1 LKKKLLITLI
11 ILLIFSTLFFKLNVS
26 SLAINP
32 LKKEIKK
39 MTGLEVSIGKVYLNL
54 IPLYLEINALSFT
67 SFENERNCFTLPK
80 AKIYLSLSRIINKE
94 IDIRR
99 IVLFNFSFSSDEVF
113 LNRLIENIKVYLKEP
128 IEISFKIIINSIEIE
143 NLSVILN
150 KNNLI
155 LSVNNLHGRAI
166 LKNNPKFNFIT
177 NLKISTPEYPK
188 IDTNIKTSF
197 YIKDDKIFLQELKIF
212 DIYSLVKSSGILS
225 HDSFLGEFFITGK
238 IFFNSLMNFLGI
250 KNKSN
255 GQINLDGTISFQN
268 ATELLDKVNLDINFD
283 GHFLLQEL
291 MQILKVSEKL
301 EGYTKIIQG
310 KIKGSLSNFQI
321 SAKAQ
326 HENGNILGVKVKN
339 VNTDVY
345 YKNGI
350 LEFTNGKVNLY
361 GGTAN
366 ACVWIN
372 LPVVTRHHVYV
383 EFKKVSSSGI
393 FELINWNPHIAE
405 GEVEGWLMSEGDKF
419 SPRGEFVY
427 LKNGNSPND
436 VRGKIH
442 SFRGVFESDGEV
454 YNFKSLKI
462 SLSKTNAFAHG
473 SLNLKNMNLNF
484 YFEGNTEDV
493 NELLSPY
500 QTAFHGDA
508 LLQGSIVGTTK
519 DPQINLQFS
528 SKIIKIFL
536 KEFIKSLDGEPL
548 IINNLSGDFKYRKN
562 ELIINKLSSLDII
575 SVTGK
580 INFQGAKK
588 LFDLQEPLFNLSF
601 MIHNQLIN
609 NLYLEPLDKSLHTN
623 IDITGFIKGKGD
635 IEGNLYL
642 SNVFMGKEKIFDSIV
657 ASLKY
662 EKNSIFIN
670 KSVFYSGS
678 DNINL
683 NGYINCDGNIN
694 ITGYS
699 KNFDI
704 TKLIK
709 ENAEKI
715 GAKYLQSFAV
725 QNLKFN
731 ITNSYKQPD
740 ISMQSEVNIKNKS
753 GRIIDGNI
761 KANLNKEKINMNFN
775 LFKNANFK
783 ITGFLNKKQW
793 NIQGELKSSRID
805 PIFGFFINNLPEDLV
820 ILVDGK
826 INSLINENEKIS
838 GQLNFNRIF
847 ARLYGVGLNNKSPV
861 AVIIK
866 DGNIYFDPIIF
877 IGQSTEIKIKGKVVD
892 YFDILVEGSTDLR
905 PFKSFINVDDIKGRA
920 SMLVYIYENRKHPE
934 IAGEIEIKDSFLT
947 IRKDIPTISNLNS
960 IISFNE
966 DRVIIEKTNGKF
978 SEGDIQLSGSL
989 YLKNFEIDR
998 ISLTGNFSKVR
1009 WIFSPRSWAY
1019 LDGDVF
1025 LSGTKLNP
1033 KLSGNININR
1043 GSYLE
1048 RVDLVEF
1055 ALKSNIA
1062 KKSVIKNSWF
1072 SNLSLNLRIQPHSFY
1087 INNNIA
1093 EMTLKGDMILKG
1105 TLNTPSILGWVTAKD
1120 GWIYFRNN
1128 KFEILRFLIQFNDSD
1143 TIRPYLNISART
1155 NISQYNVNLNL
1166 NGYIDQFNLILNS
1179 NPPLSENDLLNL
1191 LVLGQNDGKGTVPG
1205 SSEATSFITGQ
1216 IQGVMEE
1223 RVRGITGLDVLTV
1236 EPSISKTTGSISP
1249 RVTVGKKLMDGK
1261 LTVTYSIA
1269 TGTTAEQIIKVEYSA
1284 KKGIYLIGLRDEI
1297 GGLSGAIKFRFE
1309 FH

>member
-1 LKKKLLITLI
+1 
-11 ILLIFSTLFFKLNVS
+11 
-26 SLAINP
+26 
-32 LKKEIKK
+32 
-39 MTGLEVSIGKVYLNL
+39 
-54 IPLYLEINALSFT
+54 
-67 SFENERNCFTLPK
+67 
-80 AKIYLSLSRIINKE
+80 
-94 IDIRR
+94 
-99 IVLFNFSFSSDEVF
+99 
-113 LNRLIENIKVYLKEP
+113 
-128 IEISFKIIINSIEIE
+128 
-143 NLSVILN
+143 LN

-588 LFDLQEPLFNLSF
+588 LFDLQEPLFNL
-601 MIHNQLIN
+601 HL
-609 NLYLEPLDKSLHTN
+609 
-623 IDITGFIKGKGD
+623 
-635 IEGNLYL
+635 
-642 SNVFMGKEKIFDSIV
+642 
-657 ASLKY
+657 
-662 EKNSIFIN
+662 
-670 KSVFYSGS
+670 
-678 DNINL
+678 
-683 NGYINCDGNIN
+683 
-694 ITGYS
+694 
-699 KNFDI
+699 
-704 TKLIK
+704 
-709 ENAEKI
+709 
-715 GAKYLQSFAV
+715 
-725 QNLKFN
+725 
-731 ITNSYKQPD
+731 
-740 ISMQSEVNIKNKS
+740 
-753 GRIIDGNI
+753 
-761 KANLNKEKINMNFN
+761 
-775 LFKNANFK
+775 
-783 ITGFLNKKQW
+783 
-793 NIQGELKSSRID
+793 
-805 PIFGFFINNLPEDLV
+805 
-820 ILVDGK
+820 
-826 INSLINENEKIS
+826 
-838 GQLNFNRIF
+838 
-847 ARLYGVGLNNKSPV
+847 
-861 AVIIK
+861 
-866 DGNIYFDPIIF
+866 
-877 IGQSTEIKIKGKVVD
+877 
-892 YFDILVEGSTDLR
+892 
-905 PFKSFINVDDIKGRA
+905 
-920 SMLVYIYENRKHPE
+920 
-934 IAGEIEIKDSFLT
+934 
-947 IRKDIPTISNLNS
+947 
-960 IISFNE
+960 
-966 DRVIIEKTNGKF
+966 
-978 SEGDIQLSGSL
+978 
-989 YLKNFEIDR
+989 
-998 ISLTGNFSKVR
+998 
-1009 WIFSPRSWAY
+1009 
-1019 LDGDVF
+1019 
-1025 LSGTKLNP
+1025 
-1033 KLSGNININR
+1033 
-1043 GSYLE
+1043 
-1048 RVDLVEF
+1048 
-1055 ALKSNIA
+1055 
-1062 KKSVIKNSWF
+1062 
-1072 SNLSLNLRIQPHSFY
+1072 
-1087 INNNIA
+1087 
-1093 EMTLKGDMILKG
+1093 
-1105 TLNTPSILGWVTAKD
+1105 
-1120 GWIYFRNN
+1120 
-1128 KFEILRFLIQFNDSD
+1128 
-1143 TIRPYLNISART
+1143 
-1155 NISQYNVNLNL
+1155 
-1166 NGYIDQFNLILNS
+1166 
-1179 NPPLSENDLLNL
+1179 
-1191 LVLGQNDGKGTVPG
+1191 
-1205 SSEATSFITGQ
+1205 
-1216 IQGVMEE
+1216 
-1223 RVRGITGLDVLTV
+1223 
-1236 EPSISKTTGSISP
+1236 
-1249 RVTVGKKLMDGK
+1249 
-1261 LTVTYSIA
+1261 
-1269 TGTTAEQIIKVEYSA
+1269 
-1284 KKGIYLIGLRDEI
+1284 
-1297 GGLSGAIKFRFE
+1297 
-1309 FH
+1309 

>member
-1 LKKKLLITLI
+1 LKKKLLILII
-11 ILLIFSTLFFKLNVS
+11 ILLIISSVFFKFNVS
-26 SLAINP
+26 SLTITP
-32 LKKEIKK
+32 LKKEIQN
-39 MTGLEVSIGKVYLNL
+39 MTRLEVSIGKVYLNL
-54 IPLYLEINALSFT
+54 IPLYIEMKDISFV
-67 SFENERNCFTLPK
+67 SPENEKNFFILSK
-80 AKIYLSLSRIINKE
+80 AKIYISLSRIINKE

-99 IVLFNFSFSSDEVF
+99 LVLFNFSYSSDEVF
-113 LNRLIENIKVYLKEP
+113 LNSLIENIKVYLKEP
-128 IEISFKIIINSIEIE
+128 TKIPFKIIISSFEIE
-143 NLSVILN
+143 NLSAMLD
-150 KNNLI
+150 KNNLNLNI
-155 LSVNNLHGRAI
+155 NNLHGRAI
-166 LKNNPKFNFIT
+166 LKNELKFNFIT
-177 NLKISTPEYPK
+177 NLKISTPEYPN

-197 YIKDDKIFLQELKIF
+197 YVKDNKILLQEIKIF
-212 DIYSLVKSSGILS
+212 DIHSLVKTSGVLS
-225 HDSFLGEFFITGK
+225 YDSFFGEFFITGK

-250 KNKSN
+250 KDKSN

-291 MQILKVSEKL
+291 MRILKVTEKL
-301 EGYTKIIQG
+301 EGYTTIIQG
-310 KIKGSLSNFQI
+310 KVEGSLSNFQVF
-321 SAKAQ
+321 AKAQ
-326 HENGNILGVKVKN
+326 HEDGNILGVKVKRI
-339 VNTDVY
+339 NTDIY

-350 LEFTNGKVNLY
+350 LEFKNGKVNLY

-366 ACVWIN
+366 ANVWIN
-372 LPVVTRHHVYV
+372 LPVVTKHYVHV
-383 EFKKVSSSGI
+383 ELKKVSSSGI
-393 FELINWNPHIAE
+393 FDLINWNPHIAE
-405 GEVEGWLMSEGDKF
+405 GEVEGWLISEGNKF
-419 SPRGEFVY
+419 SPKGEFVY
-427 LKNGNSPND
+427 LKKGKLPND
-436 VRGKIH
+436 VRGKIE
-442 SFRGVFESDGEV
+442 SIKGVFESDGEL

-473 SLNLKNMNLNF
+473 ALNLKNMNLNF

-508 LLQGSIVGTTK
+508 LLQGSIVGTTE

-528 SKIIKIFL
+528 SKMIKIFL

-580 INFQGAKK
+580 INFPRAKI
-588 LFDLQEPLFNLSF
+588 LFDLQEPYYNLSF
-601 MIHNQLIN
+601 MIHNQSIK
-609 NLYLEPLDKSLHTN
+609 NLYLEPLNKSLHTN
-623 IDITGFIKGKGD
+623 IDITGSIKGKGD

-642 SNVFMGKEKIFDSIV
+642 SNIFMGKEKIFDSII
-657 ASLKY
+657 ASVKY

-670 KSVFYSGS
+670 KSVFYSGL

-683 NGYINCDGNIN
+683 NGYINFDGNIN

-715 GAKYLQSFAV
+715 GAKYLQSFAL

-731 ITNSYKQPD
+731 IINSYKEPD

-761 KANLNKEKINMNFN
+761 KANLEKEKIHINFN
-775 LFKNANFK
+775 LLKNTNFK

-805 PIFGFFINNLPEDLV
+805 PIVGFFINNLPEDLV

-826 INSLINENEKIS
+826 INSLIDENEKIS

-847 ARLYGVGLNNKSPV
+847 TRLYGVGLNNKSPV

-866 DGNIYFDPIIF
+866 DGNIYFEPITF

-1019 LDGDVF
+1019 LDGDLF

-1048 RVDLVEF
+1048 RVDLVEL

-1128 KFEILRFLIQFNDSD
+1128 KFEILRFLIQFNDPN

-1191 LVLGQNDGKGTVPG
+1191 LVLGQNGGKGTVPG